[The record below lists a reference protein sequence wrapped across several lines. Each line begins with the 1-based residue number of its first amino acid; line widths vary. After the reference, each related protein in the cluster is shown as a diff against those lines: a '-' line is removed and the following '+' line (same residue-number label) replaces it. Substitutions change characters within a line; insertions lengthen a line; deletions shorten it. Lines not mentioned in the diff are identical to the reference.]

1 MEMEKYL
8 AIAGIGLFF
17 MFSAEV
23 STFYI
28 YLADPLYDVEPTPR
42 LLMYIA
48 IGAAPAM
55 CVTGTAFLLA
65 KKYGSRGV
73 GMLIIGGGLVL
84 FGGMYYATTLVSQI
98 DRNYMV
104 FEIDV
109 IPPLFMAVSFPII
122 GIGALLFRTRPRPA
136 KEFF

>member
-8 AIAGIGLFF
+8 AIAGIGLFV
-17 MFSAEV
+17 MFAAEV
-23 STFYI
+23 STFFI
-28 YLADPLYDVEPTPR
+28 YLADPMYDVEPTPR

-55 CVTGTAFLLA
+55 CVTGTSFLLSR
-65 KKYGSRGV
+65 KYGSRGV

-84 FGGMYYATTLVSQI
+84 FGGMYYAQTLAPYI
-98 DRNYMV
+98 DRNYQV
-104 FEIDV
+104 FAVDI
-109 IPPLFMAVSFPII
+109 IPPLFMAVSFPVM
-122 GIGALLFRTRPRPA
+122 GIGALLLRTRPRPA